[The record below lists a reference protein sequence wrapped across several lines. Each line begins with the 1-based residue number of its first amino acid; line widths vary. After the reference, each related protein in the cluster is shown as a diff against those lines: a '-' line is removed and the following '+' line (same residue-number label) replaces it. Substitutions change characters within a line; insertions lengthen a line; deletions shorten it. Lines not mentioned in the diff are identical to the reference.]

1 MLLSDN
7 LWLDIALVAATMVG
21 WLAFALALVCVLRLR
36 KQAQLTQKLFRRL
49 ERNLQV
55 ANSSAIGMG
64 KRLIALEQLGITQA
78 PVLSKDAI
86 VKTGSPD
93 FAETLQE
100 AQAPVRDQGHPVTVS
115 RDDGLRDANNLLQ
128 AGIKPEEVAR
138 RCGIS
143 KAEASLLQLMN
154 HQSPS
159 AA

>member
-1 MLLSDN
+1 MLLSEN
-7 LWLDIALVAATMVG
+7 LWLDMALVAATVVG

-36 KQAQLTQKLFRRL
+36 KQAQLTQKLFQRL

-55 ANSSAIGMG
+55 TNSSAIGMG
-64 KRLIALEQLGITQA
+64 KRLIALEQQGNAQA

-86 VKTGSPD
+86 VKTAPSFED
-93 FAETLQE
+93 RLHE
-100 AQAPVRDQGHPVTVS
+100 AQAPAGEQRHLVPGN
-115 RDDGLRDANNLLQ
+115 RDDGLRDANSLLQ
-128 AGIKPEEVAR
+128 AGVKPEEVAR